1 MDLSAFILEHE
12 NDDTAALVLARNRWP
27 ETDVALAAECIQAR
41 RKLKSK
47 VPGWYANPRIIC
59 PSALSAEQCSSTATA
74 DYKAALAAKIL
85 RLAGKNPGESRI
97 ADLTGGL
104 GVDAWSFSA
113 VAGKVLYNEMNPLL
127 VSAAKGN
134 FPLLGRD
141 NISFSGLRIDAS
153 SLPGLLD
160 GFRPDLVYIDP
171 ARRGEGGRKVFMPE
185 DCTPDVLAL
194 QDTILERGIPLML
207 KLSPMA
213 DISLMIRKFHSV
225 KELHAVQADGECKEL
240 LLVLEPGFAGDP
252 AVKAVDAGS
261 PEPKVMGFDFS
272 RIASA
277 KGHFMGSSPLPGQIL
292 FEPGPALSKCGAFN
306 LVSDLLD
313 IPLLGP
319 DAHYYCI
326 PGNDGDKEV
335 FRALEGLGKWYS
347 VIDAAPFGNASVK
360 AFASRWPDAEATAR
374 ALPLTSEALRVKMKL
389 RGGGLTHIFAL
400 GTAAGRLLIAAER
413 YSPDLH

>member
-12 NDDTAALVLARNRWP
+12 NDDTAALVLARDRWP

-47 VPGWYANPRIIC
+47 VPGWYADPRIIC

-127 VSAAKGN
+127 VSAAEGN

-141 NISFSGLRIDAS
+141 NISFSGLRIDAA

-171 ARRGEGGRKVFMPE
+171 ARRGQGGRKVFMPE
-185 DCTPDVLAL
+185 DCTPDVLGL

-213 DISLMIRKFHSV
+213 DISLMIRKFHNV
-225 KELHAVQADGECKEL
+225 KELHAVQADGECKE
-240 LLVLEPGFAGDP
+240 
-252 AVKAVDAGS
+252 
-261 PEPKVMGFDFS
+261 
-272 RIASA
+272 
-277 KGHFMGSSPLPGQIL
+277 
-292 FEPGPALSKCGAFN
+292 
-306 LVSDLLD
+306 
-313 IPLLGP
+313 
-319 DAHYYCI
+319 
-326 PGNDGDKEV
+326 
-335 FRALEGLGKWYS
+335 
-347 VIDAAPFGNASVK
+347 
-360 AFASRWPDAEATAR
+360 
-374 ALPLTSEALRVKMKL
+374 
-389 RGGGLTHIFAL
+389 
-400 GTAAGRLLIAAER
+400 GR
-413 YSPDLH
+413 